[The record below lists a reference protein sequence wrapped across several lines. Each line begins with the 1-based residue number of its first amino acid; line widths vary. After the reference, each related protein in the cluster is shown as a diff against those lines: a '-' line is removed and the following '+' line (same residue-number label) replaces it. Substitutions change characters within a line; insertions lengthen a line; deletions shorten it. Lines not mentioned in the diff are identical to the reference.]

1 MLTII
6 KSFEECRNILE
17 KGWVLAYPTET
28 TYGLG
33 VNPFNQDAVKLL
45 DSVKKRSKSKPYL
58 MLVKNVDMLEHYAH
72 VEQSAKEIL
81 KMLWPGPVSVVLK
94 AKDKLPA
101 WMIDNDGN
109 ACFRVSSS
117 KFTAKVFE
125 YIDRPIVSTSANPE
139 SFPIAKDIN
148 EVFAYFQ
155 LEERIAVFPD
165 KFEDVKGSIPSTIID
180 LTKTPPKVL
189 RKGAVSIVF

>member
-1 MLTII
+1 MLTTI
-6 KSFEECRNILE
+6 KSFEDCRNILE

-45 DSVKKRSKSKPYL
+45 DSVKKRSKGKPYL
-58 MLVKNVDMLEHYAH
+58 MLVKNIDMLDHYAY
-72 VEQSAKEIL
+72 VEQPAKEIL

-101 WMIDNDGN
+101 WMIDKDGN

-125 YIDRPIVSTSANPE
+125 YIDRPIISTSANPE

>member
-1 MLTII
+1 MPKII
-6 KSFEECRNILE
+6 KHLEECRDTLE
-17 KGWVLAYPTET
+17 RGWVLAYPTET

-33 VNPFNQDAVKLL
+33 VNPFNQDAVALL
-45 DSVKKRSKSKPYL
+45 DSVKKRSKGKPYL
-58 MLVKNVDMLEHYAH
+58 MLVKNIDMLNQYAQ
-72 VEQSAKEIL
+72 VEESSKKIL
-81 KMLWPGPVSVVLK
+81 EMLWPGPASFVLK

-101 WMIDNDGN
+101 WMIDKDGN

-117 KFTAKVFE
+117 KFTAKLFE

-165 KFEDVKGSIPSTIID
+165 LYEDVKGSIPSTIID
-180 LTKTPPKVL
+180 LTKKTPKVI
-189 RKGAVSIVF
+189 RKGAIKIVF